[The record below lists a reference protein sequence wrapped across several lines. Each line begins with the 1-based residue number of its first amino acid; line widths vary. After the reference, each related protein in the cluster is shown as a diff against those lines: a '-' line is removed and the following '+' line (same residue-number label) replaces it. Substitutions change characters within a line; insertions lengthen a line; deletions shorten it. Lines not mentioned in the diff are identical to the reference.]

1 MPTHSVA
8 NTLVA
13 DDAHLHRIDSGEYS
27 SFEQSTSKGKL
38 PAATLDPPQA
48 STSFLDTDTKHV
60 KNIDRPFF
68 VMIDSHKGGLVG
80 AIQKLDQELLQ
91 AGHGKLISKKKPF
104 TWTGRTVLPGAAG
117 LYSHGAVPRIILTPG
132 RYPSFPLGWWW
143 ARDWHRTQEL
153 ASTVFS
159 FNGLIWCQVSQNQA
173 AVVCDPSNQVFILK
187 NGGFVAMSLEGS
199 YRVLSVVDTVN
210 LKVPVIDPLSGTKET
225 RTLGHYEQ
233 VEMVTD
239 AKKFVV
245 ATFLDIPA
253 NNCAIL
259 QRGDDLEMLPAGQH
273 CITTPNVTIRGYFSR
288 GENQLEVQTRDMYTR
303 DQVPLQLRMFLRW
316 QLIDPLKL
324 CYHGYSTPYAALQ
337 DKTLSVLTQL
347 VSHLEYASLVK
358 QRAFAA
364 GDDMSAGPTTATNEN
379 SAFLDALRTR
389 AMDELQIAA
398 LEYGI
403 TLKEVAVL
411 DRQFKGKIAEQMD
424 NLTTRSLQAQV
435 EASNVDREN
444 MNRVRAQEGQL
455 QVAQVQAQQ
464 RQTEADAAAYTTL
477 AEARARAEAI
487 TINARAEAEAMCIAA
502 EAEARAIEARNS
514 ADSNVKD
521 TQARAMQLARTEVQ
535 RVSAYGNKTVFVP
548 TSEASGVGQNMLAGF
563 ALANGASSAQS
574 ALSS

>member
-1 MPTHSVA
+1 MPPSSVT

-13 DDAHLHRIDSGEYS
+13 DENQLHHRDSGEH
-27 SFEQSTSKGKL
+27 SFPSKGKGHVP
-38 PAATLDPPQA
+38 PALDPPQA
-48 STSFLDTDTKHV
+48 STSFLENGSRSL

-68 VMIDSHKGGLVG
+68 VMIDPHKGGLVG
-80 AIQKLDQELLQ
+80 AIQKLDQELVA
-91 AGHGKLISKKKPF
+91 AGHGKLISGKNPF
-104 TWTGRTVLPGAAG
+104 TWTGRTVLPGEVG
-117 LYSHGAVPRIILTPG
+117 LYSHGAVPRIILQPG
-132 RYPSFPLGWWW
+132 RYPTFPLGWWW

-159 FNGLIWCQVSQNQA
+159 FNGLIWAQVSQNQA

-187 NGGFVAMSLEGS
+187 NAGFAAMSLEGS

-210 LKVPVIDPLSGTKET
+210 LKVPVIDPLGGTKEA

-233 VEMVTD
+233 VEMVTND
-239 AKKFVV
+239 KKFVV

-364 GDDMSAGPTTATNEN
+364 GDDISSGNTNEN
-379 SAFLDALRTR
+379 AAFLDALRTR
-389 AMDELQIAA
+389 AMDELEHAA
-398 LEYGI
+398 REYGI

-464 RQTEADAAAYTTL
+464 RQTEADAMAYTTL
-477 AEARARAEAI
+477 AEARAKAEAI
-487 TINARAEAEAMCIAA
+487 TIKARAEAEAMCIAA
-502 EAEARAIEARNS
+502 EAEARAIEARNT

-521 TQARAMQLARTEVQ
+521 SQARAMQLARTEVQ
-535 RVSAYGNKTVFVP
+535 RVSAYGSKTVFVP
-548 TSEASGVGQNMLAGF
+548 TSEATGVSQNLVAGYAIASGV
-563 ALANGASSAQS
+563 SARSNQ
-574 ALSS
+574 